1 MSAEDY
7 RTGSGSDRVVACD
20 IEQRVQSPK
29 LERVNSAR
37 LEAARSKIAELLSQH
52 VEWFL
57 TLNEANSP
65 GKTEALRRSEL
76 DIAVAHQRL
85 VLTFW
90 TEQGSRAWKIFAW
103 EWSGEKLTLQVSRRM
118 GAERPLIE
126 LIPRA
131 SAASIALTV
140 KTARQ
145 KRCDQ
150 LGSLT
155 CSLQPGAKVERCRLS
170 PGARRGQPGRYAR
183 IILRQ
188 RHQRIAVTGC
198 IAASKASDADAFLS
212 AALLWFTRGSER
224 TRAPYIQ
231 QLWLVVENLLLKPL
245 VQRIALLRESLGQAI
260 VVYEDVEEGLGGL
273 AQLKRAEVPTRKE
286 LWKKRTARFPPIPVC
301 VTSEVAQTI
310 VAVAPE
316 AIDILSA
323 RHGQTL
329 RYFGLP
335 FARVRQLL
343 GVERVWFGVEGS
355 RRRMLDE
362 TSEAEWLNLLTS
374 LVQHRSAGAVDHYHA
389 LYRNAGEAWLES
401 LLRRDI
407 TRLDPGLIIAPVHA
421 QFRTGRGG
429 VAGVRPVDLLA
440 LRQDGRLVV
449 IELKVSEAREHV
461 LQGADYWQRVEAHR
475 RRGHISHAKLFGD
488 RRIKDEPP
496 LIYLVAPTLRVH
508 PSFTTLARTIA
519 ADIEIYRFDINDD
532 WRAGVRV
539 MRRMRVN

>member
-1 MSAEDY
+1 
-7 RTGSGSDRVVACD
+7 
-20 IEQRVQSPK
+20 VQSPN
-29 LERVNSAR
+29 LERVTPAR
-37 LEAARSKIAELLSQH
+37 LEAARSAIAELLRAH
-52 VEWFL
+52 VEWFF
-57 TLNEANSP
+57 TLDGGN
-65 GKTEALRRSEL
+65 TQALHRSEL
-76 DIAVAHQRL
+76 DIAVTHQRL
-85 VLTFW
+85 ILTSW
-90 TEQGSRAWKIFAW
+90 ADLGIRQGSRAWKVFAW
-103 EWSGEKLTLQVSRRM
+103 EWTGDKLTLQVSRRM

-126 LIPRA
+126 LVPRA

-145 KRCDQ
+145 TRCDQ
-150 LGSLT
+150 LASVA
-155 CSLQPGAKVERCRLS
+155 CSLQAGAKVERSRLS

-212 AALLWFTRGSER
+212 AALLWFTRASER

-231 QLWLVVENLLLKPL
+231 QLWLVVETALLKPTL
-245 VQRIALLRESLGQAI
+245 QRIALLRDSLGQAI
-260 VVYEDVEEGLGGL
+260 VVYEDAEGLTQL
-273 AQLKRAEVPTRKE
+273 RRAQVPTRKE
-286 LWKKRTARFPPIPVC
+286 LWKKRTARFPPIPESVS
-301 VTSEVAQTI
+301 SEIAERI
-310 VAVAPE
+310 IAVAPQ
-316 AIDILSA
+316 AIDIVSA
-323 RHGQTL
+323 RHGWTL

-362 TSEAEWLNLLTS
+362 TTEAEWLNLLTN
-374 LVQHRSAGAVDHYHA
+374 LIQHRSASAADHYHA
-389 LYRNAGEAWLES
+389 LYQNAGEAWLES

-421 QFRTGRGG
+421 QFRTARGG
-429 VAGVRPVDLLA
+429 VTGVRPVDLLA
-440 LRQDGRLVV
+440 LRHDGRLVV
-449 IELKVSEAREHV
+449 IELKVTEAREHV
-461 LQGADYWQRVEAHR
+461 MQGADYWQRVEAHR
-475 RRGHISHAKLFGD
+475 RRGHISRAKLFGD

-539 MRRMRVN
+539 MRRNRVN

>member
-1 MSAEDY
+1 ML
-7 RTGSGSDRVVACD
+7 
-20 IEQRVQSPK
+20 QRLTP
-29 LERVNSAR
+29 AR
-37 LEAARSKIAELLSQH
+37 LEATRSAIAELLEAH
-52 VEWFL
+52 VEWFF
-57 TLNEANSP
+57 TLNEANSG
-65 GKTEALRRSEL
+65 GKTEAVKRSEL
-76 DIAVAHQRL
+76 DIAIAHQRL
-85 VLTFW
+85 ILTCW
-90 TEQGSRAWKIFAW
+90 TEQGTRQGIRHGIGQCSRAWKVFAW
-103 EWSGEKLTLQVSRRM
+103 EWTGEKLTLQVSRRM
-118 GAERPLIE
+118 GAERLLIE
-126 LIPRA
+126 LVPRA
-131 SAASIALTV
+131 SATSIALTV

-150 LGSLT
+150 LAQAT
-155 CSLQPGAKVERCRLS
+155 CSLQPGAKVERARLS

-212 AALLWFTRGSER
+212 AAFIWFTRASER

-231 QLWLVVENLLLKPL
+231 QLWLVVENALLKPTL
-245 VQRIALLRESLGQAI
+245 QRIALLRDSLGQAI
-260 VVYEDVEEGLGGL
+260 VVYEYGKDDVGGL
-273 AQLKRAEVPTRKE
+273 TQLQRIEAPTRKE
-286 LWKKRTARFPPIPVC
+286 LWKKRTARFPPIPVS
-301 VTSEVAQTI
+301 VSSETTKAI
-310 VAVAPE
+310 VSVAPE
-316 AIDILSA
+316 AIDMVSA
-323 RHGQTL
+323 RQGQTL

-343 GVERVWFGVEGS
+343 GVERVWFGVEGWQ
-355 RRRMLDE
+355 RRLLDE
-362 TSEAEWLNLLTS
+362 TTEAEWVNLLSS

-421 QFRTGRGG
+421 QFRTARGG

-440 LRQDGRLVV
+440 LRHDGRLVV

-475 RRGHISHAKLFGD
+475 RRGHISRAKLFGD

-508 PSFTTLARTIA
+508 PSFTTLARAIA
-519 ADIEIYRFDINDD
+519 ADIEIFRFDINED
-532 WRAGVRV
+532 WRAGVRA
-539 MRRMRVN
+539 MRRTRVN